1 MCLGLPGQ
9 VVELLGEAS
18 MLAVV
23 ETEGVRRT
31 ISLEVIGPEADV
43 QVGDWVL
50 AHLGFA
56 MSKLEEHEAQ
66 ETLALMAMFE
76 DPEPA
81 PEVAPQAVPEGEG
94 RAGGQGR

>member
-9 VVELLGEAS
+9 VVEFLDDAS
-18 MLAVV
+18 TLAVV

-50 AHLGFA
+50 MHLGFA
-56 MSKLEEHEAQ
+56 MSKLDEAEAKQ
-66 ETLALMAMFE
+66 ALELLAMFE
-76 DPEPA
+76 DPHPSA
-81 PEVAPQAVPEGEG
+81 DA
-94 RAGGQGR
+94 RTGGDR